1 MLVIEDDERPAARP
15 SERPAVNELAIA
27 AGLVVLSA
35 GAGALLALLV

>member
-1 MLVIEDDERPAARP
+1 MQDFPDRDDHRPA
-15 SERPAVNELAIA
+15 ERSIGTELAIA